1 MNAGTARFLAKAR
14 RLLREAD
21 VIGSVGLNEAAGRS
35 AYLAGF
41 HAAQALIFERDGRIL
56 KTHNGVRGEFLR
68 LTRHEPLIDPEL
80 RAFLSS
86 AYNLKAI
93 ADYETGPGSEVSPER
108 AAEAIATARAFVD
121 AIEKMIGA

>member
-1 MNAGTARFLAKAR
+1 MNGGTARFLAKAR
-14 RLLREAD
+14 RLLSEAE
-21 VIGSVGLNEAAGRS
+21 VIASVGLAEAAGRS

-41 HAAQALIFERDGRIL
+41 HAAQALIFERDGRVL

-68 LTRHEPLIDPEL
+68 LTRNEALTDSRL
-80 RAFLSS
+80 RVFLSS

-108 AAEAIATARAFVD
+108 AAEAVATARDFVD
-121 AIEKMIGA
+121 AITKLVGP